1 MITVSDYVMKYIEQL
16 GVKDIFLLSGGGAM
30 FLVDSA
36 GKSNLNI
43 IPNLHEQASVI
54 CAEAYSSYTENIGV
68 VICTT
73 GPGVTNCITGIASA
87 YIDSIPL
94 LVIAGQVKTKDM
106 IEDSNLRQKGIQE
119 INSIS
124 IVESIT
130 KYSKTVLDARIIR
143 YYLDEAIHYATT
155 GRKGPVFLEIPLDVQ
170 NSLINES
177 KLLSGLQIGSPYTVR
192 NELQLQNDGK
202 INYVIKKLFQ
212 SKKPVILAGNGVR
225 LSGALSN
232 FKKLIKKLNIP
243 VLLSWKANDFMDE
256 NDPLYFGRPGSISSR
271 YANFILQQSDLL
283 ISIGNRLDFGTT
295 AFQPNNF
302 APRAEKIIIDIDP
315 FEINKQPFSSSLI
328 KFNCDAK
335 NFIDS
340 LLEKDLSNLP
350 VHLLWLNTC
359 TKLKEKYPI
368 CLSEYYQE
376 KDFVNSY
383 VFIEELSKL
392 LNSDDIIIPSS
403 SGSAAEITSQ
413 AIKIKEGQRY
423 LFSPG
428 LGSMGYAIPY
438 AIGVSFASNK
448 EKRIICI
455 EGDGSLQHNIQ
466 ELQLIKRY
474 NLPIKLFIWN
484 NGEYGSIRNTQNK
497 FFKVQL
503 VACDNSSGVTLP
515 SISKIAIAYDIPIFK
530 ISNHNNINLQ
540 IKNVLEYNGPVI
552 CEVMINPKQLTM
564 PRVQNEIL
572 EDGTIISKSM
582 EDLFPF
588 LDRKEFEESMR

>member
-1 MITVSDYVMKYIEQL
+1 MITVSDYIMKYLERIGIE
-16 GVKDIFLLSGGGAM
+16 DIFLLSGGGAM
-30 FLVDSA
+30 FLIDSA

-68 VICTT
+68 AVCTT
-73 GPGVTNCITGIASA
+73 GPGVTNCITGITSA

-106 IEDSNLRQKGIQE
+106 INDSNLRQKGIQE
-119 INSIS
+119 VNSIP

-130 KYSKTVLDARIIR
+130 KYAKTVLDARTIKFQ
-143 YYLDEAIHYATT
+143 LDMAIHLATT
-155 GRKGPVFLEIPLDVQ
+155 GRKGPVFLEIPLDIQ
-170 NSLINES
+170 NSLVNEA
-177 KLLSGLQIGSPYTVR
+177 KLIGYTCMPYKGI
-192 NELQLQNDGK
+192 QNSDK
-202 INYVIKKLFQ
+202 INYVVKQLTL
-212 SKKPVILAGNGVR
+212 SKKPVILAGNGIR
-225 LSGALSN
+225 LSGALFN

-243 VLLSWKANDFMDE
+243 VLLSWKANDYMDE
-256 NDPLYFGRPGSISSR
+256 NDSLYFGRLGNISSR

-283 ISIGNRLDFGTT
+283 ISIGSRLDFGTT
-295 AFQPNNF
+295 AFQPDKF
-302 APRAEKIIIDIDP
+302 APNAEKIIVDIDP
-315 FEINKQPFSSSLI
+315 FEIDKQPFSSSLI
-328 KFNCDAK
+328 NFTCDAK

-350 VHLLWLNTC
+350 SYSSWLNKC

-368 CLSEYYQE
+368 CLPEYYQE

-383 VFIEELSKL
+383 VFIETLSKL
-392 LNSDDIIIPSS
+392 LDSNDIIIPSS

-438 AIGVSFASNK
+438 AIGVSFASDK
-448 EKRIICI
+448 TRRVICI

-474 NLPIKLFIWN
+474 NLPLKLFIWN

-497 FFKVQL
+497 FFNVRL
-503 VACDNSSGVTLP
+503 VACDSSSGVTLP
-515 SISKIAIAYDIPIFK
+515 NISKIAIAYDIPVFK
-530 ISNHNNINLQ
+530 ISNHDNIELQ
-540 IKNVLEYNGPVI
+540 IKNILEYNGPII
-552 CEVMINPKQLTM
+552 CEVMINPEQLTM
-564 PRVQNEIL
+564 PRVKNEVL
-572 EDGTIISKSM
+572 EDGTIISKPL
-582 EDLFPF
+582 EDLWPF
-588 LDRKEFEESMR
+588 LDRKEFEENMR

>member
-1 MITVSDYVMKYIEQL
+1 MKVSDYIIKYIEQL

-30 FLVDSA
+30 FLIDSA
-36 GKSNLNI
+36 GKSKLNI

-68 VICTT
+68 TICTT
-73 GPGVTNCITGIASA
+73 GPGVTNCITGITSA
-87 YIDSIPL
+87 YIDSTPL
-94 LVIAGQVKTKDM
+94 LVIAGQVKTNDM
-106 IEDSNLRQKGIQE
+106 ITNSNLRQKGIQE
-119 INSIS
+119 INAIS
-124 IVESIT
+124 LVESIT
-130 KYSKTVLDARIIR
+130 KYAKTIKDAETIK
-143 YYLDEAIHYATT
+143 YYLDKAVTLATT
-155 GRKGPVFLEIPLDVQ
+155 GRKGPVFLEIPLDIQ
-170 NSLINES
+170 NSEINES
-177 KLLSGLQIGSPYTVR
+177 KLIGYTSLSAEGV
-192 NELQLQNDGK
+192 QNNDK
-202 INYVIKKLFQ
+202 INYVIKQLTL
-212 SKKPVILAGNGVR
+212 SKKPVILAGNGIR
-225 LSGALSN
+225 LSGALAN

-243 VLLSWKANDFMDE
+243 VLLSWKVNDFMDE

-295 AFQPNNF
+295 AFQPDKF
-302 APRAEKIIIDIDP
+302 APNAEKIIVDIDS
-315 FEINKQPFSSSLI
+315 FEINKLPFSSSLI
-328 KFNCDAK
+328 NFTYDAK

-340 LLEKDLSNLP
+340 LLEKDLYGLSDYSS
-350 VHLLWLNTC
+350 WLNMC
-359 TKLKEKYPI
+359 NKLKEKYPI

-392 LNSDDIIIPSS
+392 LNSNDIIIPSS

-413 AIKIKEGQRY
+413 AIKIKAGQRY

-438 AIGVSFASNK
+438 AIGVFFASDK
-448 EKRIICI
+448 TRRVICI

-497 FFKVQL
+497 FFKGHL
-503 VACDNSSGVTLP
+503 VACDSSSGVTLP
-515 SISKIAIAYDIPIFK
+515 SISKIAIAYDIPVFK
-530 ISNHNNINLQ
+530 ISNHDNINLQ
-540 IKNVLEYNGPVI
+540 IKNILEYNGPVI

-572 EDGTIISKSM
+572 EDGTIISKPLDDM
-582 EDLFPF
+582 WPF
-588 LDRKEFEESMR
+588 LDRKEFEENMR